1 MNTSDNIL
9 FGKIIK
15 THGVKGELLV
25 EVFSDS
31 PGDYQDLES
40 VFVEIKQKQ
49 IPFFLTNFQ
58 PTNQQKVILSFED
71 VESVKQAEP
80 LVGNAIF
87 IPKEEIL
94 PVDEGRF
101 YYQQIMGYRFED
113 THAGELGVLDN
124 FIQKNGQDLLIM
136 LYKNAE
142 VYIPVAEQIILD
154 INHNNKTIRVNL
166 PEGLVDLY
174 VQNSSQAEKDDGFDE
189 GGMDDE
195 D

>member
-31 PGDYQDLES
+31 PGDYQTLES

-49 IPFFLTNFQ
+49 IPFFLTDFQ

-71 VESVKQAEP
+71 VTSLKEAEA

-87 IPKEEIL
+87 IPKDEIL
-94 PVDEGRF
+94 PIDEGRF
-101 YYQQIMGYRFED
+101 YYQQIMGYQFED
-113 THAGELGVLDN
+113 IATGPLGILDN

-142 VYIPVAEQIILD
+142 IYVPVAEQIILD

-174 VQNSSQAEKDDGFDE
+174 LQNASHTDKDDGFDE

>member
-49 IPFFLTNFQ
+49 IPFFLTSFQ
-58 PTNQQKVILSFED
+58 PTNQQKVIVAFED

-80 LVGNAIF
+80 LVGSAIF
-87 IPKEEIL
+87 IPQEEIL
-94 PVDEGRF
+94 AIDEGRF
-101 YYQQIMGYRFED
+101 YYQQMMGYQFED
-113 THAGELGVLDN
+113 ITAGALGVLDN

-154 INHNNKTIRVNL
+154 INHKNKTIRVNL

-174 VQNSSQAEKDDGFDE
+174 VQNTSHADKDDGFDE